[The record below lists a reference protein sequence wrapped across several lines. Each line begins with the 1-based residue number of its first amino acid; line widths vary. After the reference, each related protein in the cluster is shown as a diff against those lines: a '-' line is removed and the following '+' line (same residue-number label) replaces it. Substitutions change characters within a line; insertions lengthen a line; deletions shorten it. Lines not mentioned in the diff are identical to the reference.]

1 MGKNIENRSRYT
13 VAVKRR
19 PDLTREFPFHR
30 EKDAVA
36 YLHELRADGHRP
48 VLSQAEDQLWVRIRE
63 KGQKDFSAPAA
74 SRDEAQDIIETLRQE
89 RKRGLFVD
97 YRQGHLVTG
106 AELMQ
111 QFLETEVPRHKEST
125 RAWEACTIRGWLE
138 DSRGELQRRIAD
150 RKRALEAGEVPEVI
164 RARRMPRRNLE
175 WLQKPFAAIVPK
187 DVESYVHERLDANDL
202 APATVD
208 RELDLWSAVCNWA
221 IKVLRIHVAKS
232 PMEGVRRP
240 SYFNQR
246 DRRLTQDEKMRLLEA
261 AREEDRARSREFAIE
276 ARLEAVR
283 AEAKTLP
290 NRSARHRHVLGP
302 RQAAIAAV
310 GENFPVTALYEP
322 LIMFLLVTAARRG
335 EALNLLWSNIDLD
348 GQSALFLKTKNGT
361 DRRVPIRR
369 DAIPCLRSLPRR
381 GDRVFPISV
390 DDLKGAWSRLCERAG
405 LVDFHL
411 HDVRHTAI
419 SEMVEAAFA
428 AGVPLSVL
436 ELQGITGHKD
446 LASLAR
452 YTHLCGGHLA
462 RRLDEAFRKSQ
473 EQDRWHK
480 GRTRTW
486 SPGSFDLDDLS
497 PTATAANG
505 EEPRAGH
512 VGDAAATLEG
522 EPYNRVPI

>member
-1 MGKNIENRSRYT
+1 MGQIENRSRYT

-30 EKDAVA
+30 EQDAVA
-36 YLHELRADGHRP
+36 YLHQLRADGHRP
-48 VLSQAEDQLWVRIRE
+48 VLTQAEDQLWVRVRE
-63 KGQKDFSAPAA
+63 KGYKPFSAPAS
-74 SRDEAQDIIETLRQE
+74 SREKAQDIIETLRQE

-138 DSRGELQRRIAD
+138 DSGGELQRRIAD
-150 RKRALEAGEVPEVI
+150 RQRALDDGEVPEVI
-164 RARRMPRRNLE
+164 RARRIPRRNLE
-175 WLQKPFAAIVPK
+175 WLQKPFAAIVPA
-187 DVESYVHERLDANDL
+187 DVESYVRERLDADDL

-240 SYFNQR
+240 RYFNQR
-246 DRRLTQDEKMRLLEA
+246 DRRLSESEKARLREA
-261 AREEDRARSREFAIE
+261 ARAEDRARSHEIAIN

-283 AEAKTLP
+283 DVAKALT
-290 NRSARHRHVLGP
+290 NRTARNRHIAVA
-302 RQAAIAAV
+302 RRIAIAEI
-310 GENFPVTALYEP
+310 GERFPVVPLFEP
-322 LIMFLLVTAARRG
+322 LIEFFLVTGCRRG
-335 EALNLLWSNIDLD
+335 EALNLLWRNLDLD
-348 GQSALFLKTKNGT
+348 GQSAMFLQTKNGT
-361 DRRVPIRR
+361 NRRVPIRR
-369 DAIPCLRSLPRR
+369 DAIPCLGRLQRNS
-381 GDRVFPISV
+381 DRVFPITV
-390 DDLKGAWSRLCERAG
+390 DDLKGAWGRLCERAG
-405 LVDFHL
+405 LFDVHL
-411 HDVRHTAI
+411 HDLRHTAI

-436 ELQGITGHKD
+436 ELQGITGHRD
-446 LASLAR
+446 LASLSR

-473 EQDRWHK
+473 ERDRWHR

-486 SPGSFDLDDLS
+486 SPGSFDTEDLS
-497 PTATAANG
+497 PTSTAANAEG
-505 EEPRAGH
+505 PRTDH